1 MFKKNEWREYITE
14 NMNIDETKNDYNKL
28 VEEKRKETLVNK
40 KLYGKF
46 LRNRRRDL
54 SDEKLW

>member
-14 NMNIDETKNDYNKL
+14 NMNIDETKNDYTKL
-28 VEEKRKETLVNK
+28 VEEKRKETLLNK
-40 KLYGKF
+40 KLYGKC
-46 LRNRRRDL
+46 LRNRGDL

>member
-14 NMNIDETKNDYNKL
+14 NMNIDETKNDYTKL
-28 VEEKRKETLVNK
+28 VEEKRKETLLNK
-40 KLYGKF
+40 KFYGKC
-46 LRNRRRDL
+46 LRNRRDL

>member
-1 MFKKNEWREYITE
+1 
-14 NMNIDETKNDYNKL
+14 MNIDETKNDYIKL
-28 VEEKRKETLVNK
+28 VEEKRKDTLLNK

-46 LRNRRRDL
+46 LRNRRDL

>member
-14 NMNIDETKNDYNKL
+14 NMNIDETKNDYIKL
-28 VEEKRKETLVNK
+28 VEEKRKETLLNK

-46 LRNRRRDL
+46 LRNRRDL

>member
-1 MFKKNEWREYITE
+1 MFKKNKWREYITE
-14 NMNIDETKNDYNKL
+14 NMNIDETKNDYIKL
-28 VEEKRKETLVNK
+28 VEEKRKEPLLNK

-46 LRNRRRDL
+46 LRNRRDL

>member
-1 MFKKNEWREYITE
+1 
-14 NMNIDETKNDYNKL
+14 MNIDETKNDYIKL
-28 VEEKRKETLVNK
+28 VEEKRKEPLLNK

-46 LRNRRRDL
+46 LRNRRDL

>member
-14 NMNIDETKNDYNKL
+14 NMNIDETKNDYIKL

-40 KLYGKF
+40 KLYGTF
-46 LRNRRRDL
+46 LRNRRVL
-54 SDEKLW
+54 SDEKFW